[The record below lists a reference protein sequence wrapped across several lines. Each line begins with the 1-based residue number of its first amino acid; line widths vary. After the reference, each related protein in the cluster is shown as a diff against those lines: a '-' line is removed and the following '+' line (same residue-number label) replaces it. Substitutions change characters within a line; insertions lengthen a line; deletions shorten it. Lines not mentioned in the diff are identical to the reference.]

1 MENPKSLTLPTLNP
15 NRFMKKIVLLTVC
28 CIMAMA
34 AIAQNKIIVQ
44 GSFPDIYIIHKTAGR
59 ESLTSISRLYNL
71 SSTPA
76 VQLNDI
82 KEDGTV
88 AAGKEVRIPLEKGNF
103 TQDGQPGEGEVLLP
117 LYHIVQKNENLFRIS
132 QLFGKVRIDFLREWN
147 DMNNDVIQLGQK
159 IIIGH
164 LKVTKE
170 KARDIVAATPSGTG
184 TDNGNEIKGEKKD
197 EPGKSPEP
205 KKNDPTPSSNNDDND
220 EGFFVTLYPTDTKGN
235 QQAIKTGTAAT
246 FKTTSGWSDRKYYV
260 LMNDVVPG
268 TIVRITGPSNKS
280 VCAKVLGSLPDM
292 KENSTLLIRM
302 SNATASALRVTDAQ
316 FQVQVSFH
324 K

>member
-1 MENPKSLTLPTLNP
+1 
-15 NRFMKKIVLLTVC
+15 
-28 CIMAMA
+28 MAMA
-34 AIAQNKIIVQ
+34 AVAQNRIIVQ
-44 GSFPDIYIIHKTAGR
+44 GSFPDIYILHKTVGS
-59 ESLTSISRLYNL
+59 ESLTSISKLYNL
-71 SSTPA
+71 GSTPM
-76 VQLNDI
+76 VQLSDI

-88 AAGKEVRIPLEKGNF
+88 AAGKEVRIPLGKGNF
-103 TQDGQPGEGEVLLP
+103 TQDGQPGDGEVLIP
-117 LYHIVQKNENLFRIS
+117 LYHTVQKNENLFRIS

-147 DMNNDVIQLGQK
+147 DLNNDVVQLGQK

-170 KARDIVAATPSGTG
+170 KARDIVAATHPSTSA
-184 TDNGNEIKGEKKD
+184 DNGYEIKDDRKD
-197 EPGKSPEP
+197 EPSKGTEP
-205 KKNDPTPSSNNDDND
+205 KKNDPAPSSSNDDTD

-235 QQAIKTGTAAT
+235 QQVTKTGTAAT

-280 VCAKVLGSLPDM
+280 VCAKVLGSMPDM
-292 KENSTLLIRM
+292 KENGTLLIRM
-302 SNATASALRVTDAQ
+302 SNATASALRATDAQ
-316 FQVQVSFH
+316 FQVQVSYF

>member
-1 MENPKSLTLPTLNP
+1 
-15 NRFMKKIVLLTVC
+15 
-28 CIMAMA
+28 MAMA

-59 ESLTSISRLYNL
+59 ESLTSISKLYNL
-71 SSTPA
+71 GSTPT
-76 VQLNDI
+76 VQLSDI

-88 AAGKEVRIPLEKGNF
+88 AAGKEVKIPLGSSNF
-103 TQDGQPGEGEVLLP
+103 TQDGQPGEGEVLIA

-147 DMNNDVIQLGQK
+147 DMNNDVVQLGQK

-170 KARDIVAATPSGTG
+170 KARDIVAATPPSGS
-184 TDNGNEIKGEKKD
+184 DNGYEIKEEKRD
-197 EPGKSPEP
+197 EPSKSPEP
-205 KKNDPTPSSNNDDND
+205 KKNDPVPSAGNDDND

-235 QQAIKTGTAAT
+235 QQVIKTGTAAT

-292 KENSTLLIRM
+292 KENNSLLIRM
-302 SNATASALRVTDAQ
+302 SNATASALRTADAQ